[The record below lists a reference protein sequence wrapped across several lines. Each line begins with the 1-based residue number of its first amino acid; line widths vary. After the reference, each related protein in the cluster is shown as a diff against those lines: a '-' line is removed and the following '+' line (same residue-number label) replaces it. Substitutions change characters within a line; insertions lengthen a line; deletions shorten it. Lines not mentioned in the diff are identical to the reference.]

1 MMQDEK
7 VAIFEARE
15 LRLADYLKI
24 LIRRAW
30 IIGVSFAVIF
40 IIVAVYSLSRPATYE
55 SSATFIID
63 ATDMGLGSMFNSKM
77 ALMGQRR
84 RPIEFYQ
91 ALIKSQLYVDLA
103 IHAAHADTVLRAH
116 HFTNEQLYDLFRN
129 RVQLIT
135 TNKSELVKISF
146 ESTDPALAYVIA
158 RIATAAFSTRCRQIE
173 LQESQNVLNF
183 VEDQKDIARTKLD
196 ATERSLQE
204 ISSSSNFV
212 FKDDDGGGLLKKLF
226 EMEAQ
231 LAEVTSQRELAEANI
246 ADYDRR
252 LRELKAPE
260 MTGMDESGDP
270 KINRLHTEMDELIEA
285 RNKLLSTHGSTDAR
299 TDALDQQIEAK
310 KKEYLQIL
318 LADNRQ
324 KGAGSVMDQTILDQ
338 LRESRIREELN
349 LYLLKNRENLYR
361 HWVERYQR
369 ENPRI
374 VERAIEE
381 SRMKRG
387 KTVYE
392 NLYNILLEKGEEAR
406 IKSATGTGGIRI
418 IDEPVLPQRPV
429 PSKTPFRLVLGFV
442 IGLGFGLGLALVV
455 EYLDNSIHD
464 QQELSQK
471 LGLAVIGSV
480 PEINSVNRA
489 LDRRPV
495 AFWKKFGRRQQVSKW
510 AGNNKNGYHDNLLFA
525 LRPRDP
531 IIDAYRT
538 LRTNLQFTSVDKP
551 IRSLLLT
558 SSLPGEG
565 KTLSSANLAISFA
578 ESGKRVLL
586 IDADMR
592 KPKQHDIFDVKKS
605 PGLSD
610 YLVRNL
616 ALEQVCYPT
625 KSEHLKVVPCGTT
638 PPNPAEM
645 VGSQRMKDFI
655 NEAQGKFDLVIVDS
669 PPVQIVSD
677 PMPLSTMVSHVLLV
691 VKFGQTQLRD
701 LEETL
706 AILQHVKASLLGV
719 IFNDIK
725 VGRGYGNYHKYEYYY
740 GYSSSNKK

>member
-1 MMQDEK
+1 MQDDIIDNTET
-7 VAIFEARE
+7 RE
-15 LRLADYLKI
+15 LRLADYWNI
-24 LIRRAW
+24 LVRRVW
-30 IIGVSFAVIF
+30 IIGITFAIVF
-40 IIVAVYSLSRPATYE
+40 VAVAFYSFSRPDTYE

-63 ATDMGLGSMFNSKM
+63 STDDIGLGSMFGSRSP
-77 ALMGQRR
+77 LVGQQR

-91 ALIKSQLYVDLA
+91 ALIKSQIYMDLA
-103 IHAAHADTVLRAH
+103 IQAARTDSALRSYNLS
-116 HFTNEQLYDLFRN
+116 NESLYELFQN
-129 RVQLIT
+129 KVQLIT
-135 TNKSELVKISF
+135 SAKSELVKISF
-146 ESTDPALAYVIA
+146 ESINPVLAYRIA
-158 RIATAAFSTRCRQIE
+158 TIATAAFSTRCRQIE
-173 LQESQNVLNF
+173 LQESRNIVNF
-183 VEDQKDIARTKLD
+183 VEDQKDIAKSKLE

-204 ISSSSNFV
+204 ISNSSNFV
-212 FKDDDGGGLLKKLF
+212 INDDEGGLLKKLI

-231 LAEVTSQRELAEANI
+231 LADVQSQRELAEANI
-246 ADYDRR
+246 ADYDHR

-260 MTGMDESGDP
+260 ITGMDESGDP
-270 KINRLHTEMDELIEA
+270 TINRLHTEMDELIGA
-285 RNKLLSTHGSTDAR
+285 RNKILNTSGSANAKVN
-299 TDALDQQIEAK
+299 ALDQQIETK
-310 KKEYLQIL
+310 KREYLQIL

-324 KGAGSVMDQTILDQ
+324 KDSGSVVDQTILDQ
-338 LRESRIREELN
+338 LRESRIKEELN
-349 LYLLKNRENLYR
+349 LYLLKNRESLFR
-361 HWVERYQR
+361 QWVERYRR

-406 IKSATGTGGIRI
+406 IKSATGTGGIRV
-418 IDEPVLPQRPV
+418 IDEPVLPERPV
-429 PSKTPFRLVLGFV
+429 PSKVLHHLVLGFV
-442 IGLGFGLGLALVV
+442 LGLGFGLGLALIV
-455 EYLDNSIHD
+455 EYLDNSIHN
-464 QQELSQK
+464 QQELTQK
-471 LGLAVIGSV
+471 IGLAVIGAV
-480 PEINSVNRA
+480 PEINAVTRSLKSNSVS
-489 LDRRPV
+489 
-495 AFWKKFGRRQQVSKW
+495 FWRSFRSKKQTSKW

-551 IRSLLLT
+551 IRSLLIT

-578 ESGKRVLL
+578 ESGKKVLL
-586 IDADMR
+586 VDADMR
-592 KPKQHDIFDVKKS
+592 KPKQQDIFDIKKS

-610 YLVRNL
+610 FLVRNL
-616 ALEQVCYPT
+616 TLEQVCYPT
-625 KSEHLKVVPCGTT
+625 KSENLKVVPCGTT

-645 VGSQRMKDFI
+645 VGSQRMSDFI
-655 NEAQGKFDLVIVDS
+655 NHAQEKFDLVIIDS

-677 PMPLSTMVSHVLLV
+677 PMPLAAMVSHVLLV
-691 VKFGQTQLRD
+691 VKFGKTQIRD
-701 LEETL
+701 LQETKT
-706 AILQHVKASLLGV
+706 ILQHVKASILGV